1 VRHGLARPLSG
12 RKAACAKN
20 RILLVFMLIWLVQS
34 LAQKY
39 SSFYFSEIDVHFTRS
54 APAQGAYRDRHE
66 RGAECGGRE
75 RAN

>member
-1 VRHGLARPLSG
+1 MREKSNF
-12 RKAACAKN
+12 ACPFK
-20 RILLVFMLIWLVQS
+20 LIWLVQC

-39 SSFYFSEIDVHFTRS
+39 TSFYFSEIDVHFTRS